1 MVNKNFIEELKS
13 ILTSELSIEDKKD
26 AILQYHSNDIAQM
39 LDVLTVEERDT
50 LFSIL
55 DNDEIAEILSY
66 SDDVGEIID
75 DLDIEQV
82 ADLVELME
90 VDDAIDL
97 LEDLDEDVRDELV
110 AHIDEDMMEEIDA
123 ITKYDEDMLG
133 SKMTNNYITI
143 NIEDNVKTAT
153 KKVIN
158 QAAENDNITTIYV
171 VDSEEKLLGSL
182 ELRDLIIARE
192 HDDLSKIIKTNYPSF
207 NATSYVED
215 SISHLIDYAL
225 PSYPIV
231 DDENHLIGVI
241 TSEDVIE
248 VVDDELADDYAKLGG
263 LTEEEEIDDSVFS
276 SVRKRLPWLITLLI
290 LGLVQAIGMTRFE
303 KVVATLPII
312 IFFQTMVLGMAGN
325 TGTQSL
331 AVTIRLLSDKDD
343 SKNKLTKALFKELRI
358 GFSNGLVLAS
368 LAFLCVLGFLYF
380 TNQGVAEEFFVLNDC
395 LKGAAIV
402 ACSLLIAMTISS
414 FVGAMIPIL
423 FSKIKIDP
431 AVASGPFITTIN
443 DITALLTYYGL
454 AIIFFSI
461 ML

>member
-192 HDDLSKIIKTNYPSF
+192 HDDLAKIIKTNYPSF

-215 SISHLIDYAL
+215 SISYLIDYAL

-263 LTEEEEIDDSVFS
+263 LTEEEEINDSVFS

>member
-1 MVNKNFIEELKS
+1 
-13 ILTSELSIEDKKD
+13 
-26 AILQYHSNDIAQM
+26 
-39 LDVLTVEERDT
+39 
-50 LFSIL
+50 
-55 DNDEIAEILSY
+55 
-66 SDDVGEIID
+66 
-75 DLDIEQV
+75 
-82 ADLVELME
+82 
-90 VDDAIDL
+90 
-97 LEDLDEDVRDELV
+97 
-110 AHIDEDMMEEIDA
+110 
-123 ITKYDEDMLG
+123 
-133 SKMTNNYITI
+133 
-143 NIEDNVKTAT
+143 
-153 KKVIN
+153 
-158 QAAENDNITTIYV
+158 
-171 VDSEEKLLGSL
+171 
-182 ELRDLIIARE
+182 
-192 HDDLSKIIKTNYPSF
+192 
-207 NATSYVED
+207 
-215 SISHLIDYAL
+215 
-225 PSYPIV
+225 
-231 DDENHLIGVI
+231 
-241 TSEDVIE
+241 
-248 VVDDELADDYAKLGG
+248 
-263 LTEEEEIDDSVFS
+263 
-276 SVRKRLPWLITLLI
+276 
-290 LGLVQAIGMTRFE
+290 
-303 KVVATLPII
+303 
-312 IFFQTMVLGMAGN
+312 MVLGMAGN

>member
-39 LDVLTVEERDT
+39 LDVLTVEERDI

-192 HDDLSKIIKTNYPSF
+192 HDDLAKIIKTNYPSF

-215 SISHLIDYAL
+215 SISYLIDYAL

-241 TSEDVIE
+241 TSEDVI
-248 VVDDELADDYAKLGG
+248 
-263 LTEEEEIDDSVFS
+263 
-276 SVRKRLPWLITLLI
+276 
-290 LGLVQAIGMTRFE
+290 
-303 KVVATLPII
+303 
-312 IFFQTMVLGMAGN
+312 
-325 TGTQSL
+325 
-331 AVTIRLLSDKDD
+331 
-343 SKNKLTKALFKELRI
+343 
-358 GFSNGLVLAS
+358 
-368 LAFLCVLGFLYF
+368 
-380 TNQGVAEEFFVLNDC
+380 
-395 LKGAAIV
+395 
-402 ACSLLIAMTISS
+402 
-414 FVGAMIPIL
+414 
-423 FSKIKIDP
+423 
-431 AVASGPFITTIN
+431 
-443 DITALLTYYGL
+443 
-454 AIIFFSI
+454 
-461 ML
+461 

>member
-1 MVNKNFIEELKS
+1 MVNKNFVEELKN
-13 ILTSELSIEDKKD
+13 ILTSDLSVEEKKNS
-26 AILQYHSNDIAQM
+26 ILQYHSNDIAQM
-39 LDVLTVEERDT
+39 LDILTFEERDI
-50 LFSIL
+50 LFDIL
-55 DNDEIAEILSY
+55 NNEEIAEILSY

-75 DLDIEQV
+75 DLDVQQV

-97 LEDLDEDVRDELV
+97 LEDLDEDVREEIV
-110 AHIDEDMMEEIDA
+110 SHIDEDTMEEIDA

-143 NIEDNVKTAT
+143 NIGDDIKTAT
-153 KKVIN
+153 KKVIK
-158 QAAENDNITTIYV
+158 QAADNDNISTIYV
-171 VDSEEKLLGSL
+171 VDSEEQLIGSI

-192 HDDLSKIIKTNYPSF
+192 YDDLSKITKTNYPSF
-207 NATSYVED
+207 NASTYVED
-215 SISHLIDYAL
+215 SISSLIDYSL

-263 LTEEEEIDDSVFS
+263 LTEEEEIDDSVFA
-276 SVRKRLPWLITLLI
+276 SVKKRIPWLITLLI
-290 LGLVQAIGMTRFE
+290 LGLAQAIGMTRFE

-343 SKNKLTKALFKELRI
+343 SKNKLFKALFKELRI
-358 GFSNGLVLAS
+358 GFSNGLILAS
-368 LAFLCVLGFLYF
+368 LAFICVLGFLYF
-380 TNQGVAEEFFVLNDC
+380 TNQGVAEELFVLNDC
-395 LKGAAIV
+395 LKGASIV
-402 ACSLLIAMTISS
+402 AGSLLIAMTISS

-423 FSKIKIDP
+423 FSKINIDP

>member
-39 LDVLTVEERDT
+39 LDVLTVEERDI

-263 LTEEEEIDDSVFS
+263 LTEEEEINDSVFS

-358 GFSNGLVLAS
+358 GFSNGLVLAT